1 MADVLDIQKQILTI
15 LNKIKTQLYS
25 NPNFAY
31 VNTKTNRNDLVTDRD
46 LQIEKEI
53 VTFLQDKYPQAQI
66 ISEEGLGNNPVNLAG
81 LVFFCGSY

>member
-15 LNKIKTQLYS
+15 LNQIKTQLYS

-53 VTFLQDKYPQAQI
+53 VTFLRDKR
-66 ISEEGLGNNPVNLAG
+66 SEERRVGKECRSRGAPAH
-81 LVFFCGSY
+81 